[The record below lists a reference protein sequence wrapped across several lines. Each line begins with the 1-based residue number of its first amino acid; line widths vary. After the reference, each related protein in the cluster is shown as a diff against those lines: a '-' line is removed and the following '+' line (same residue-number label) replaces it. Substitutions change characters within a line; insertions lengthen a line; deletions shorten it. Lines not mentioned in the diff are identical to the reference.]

1 MALFYLNQRVE
12 QKRRALPLQ
21 NTLRYAQQCYI
32 ASNAIAKTDREKPI
46 HKKETVM
53 IKVGLMGYGKAGQA
67 VAEVLR
73 ADPRFELCWV
83 ARGTTHAEAE
93 SVPETGIPVIGLDR
107 VDLHDWL
114 DSHPVDALVDFSHPK
129 AMLSY
134 GEEVRQ
140 RQLML
145 VSAISAYSEEQLA
158 YARGLGADTRVL
170 CSPNITLGIN
180 FLIMAAKLLRSIA
193 PFADVAILEQHF
205 RDKPE
210 VSGTARKIADSLS
223 IDSEHITSLRLGGI
237 VGHHEVIFG
246 FPYQTVRLIHNS
258 IERKAFGTGAAFA
271 LSQLATCDK
280 GFYTF
285 DDLLMQKFRSQLA
298 EA

>member
-1 MALFYLNQRVE
+1 
-12 QKRRALPLQ
+12 
-21 NTLRYAQQCYI
+21 
-32 ASNAIAKTDREKPI
+32 
-46 HKKETVM
+46 
-53 IKVGLMGYGKAGQA
+53 MGYGKAGQA

-73 ADPRFELCWV
+73 NDPRYELCWV
-83 ARGTTHAEAE
+83 ARRTTNSKTET
-93 SVPETGIPVIGLDR
+93 VPETNIPIIGLDS
-107 VDLHDWL
+107 VVLADWL
-114 DSHPVDALVDFSHPK
+114 DSHPVDALVDFSNSNTL
-129 AMLSY
+129 ALY

-140 RQLML
+140 RKLML
-145 VSAISAYSEEQLA
+145 VSAISAYSPQELD
-158 YARGLGADTRVL
+158 YVRSLGDDTRVL

-210 VSGTARKIADSLS
+210 ISGTARKIAESLEV
-223 IDSEHITSLRLGGI
+223 DDDQITSLRLGGI

-258 IERKAFGTGAAFA
+258 IKREAFGTGAAFA
-271 LSQLATCDK
+271 LSELATAPI

-285 DDLLMQKFRSQLA
+285 DDLLMIKVRSQLKQ
-298 EA
+298 E